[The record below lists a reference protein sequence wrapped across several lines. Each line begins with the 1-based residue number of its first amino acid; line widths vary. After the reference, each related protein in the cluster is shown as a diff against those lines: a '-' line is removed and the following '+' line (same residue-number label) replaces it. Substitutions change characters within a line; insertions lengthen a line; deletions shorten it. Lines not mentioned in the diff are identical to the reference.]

1 MTVSDTRVPAAIST
15 NSPAIKR
22 RTQRVQIAM
31 PVRVSGG
38 MGKDAFDELSE
49 TATVSAHGCLLRLKG
64 TVARLDELLIVNP
77 ATQQEVIGTVIFL
90 GEDKIPP
97 REVGIEFAIPSPRFW
112 GIIFPPTDWD
122 PSERKLPSNA
132 THRPSTPPKKKW

>member
-1 MTVSDTRVPAAIST
+1 MTVNDARVPIANST
-15 NSPAIKR
+15 SAPAVKR

-64 TVARLDELLIVNP
+64 IVARLDELLVVNP
-77 ATQQEVIGTVIFL
+77 ATQQEVIGTVVFL
-90 GEDKIPP
+90 GEDKSPP
-97 REVGIEFAIPSPRFW
+97 REVGIEFAVPSPRFW
-112 GIIFPPTDWD
+112 GITFPPTDWD

-132 THRPSTPPKKKW
+132 THRPSSPPKRK